1 MLTIQKY
8 AAIDIGSNAI
18 RLLIANVIEQE
29 NAPTLFRKNALVRV
43 PIRLGE
49 DVFLKGKISK
59 RNQARMMDTL
69 QAFKLL
75 MSAHEVVK
83 YRACATSAMRDAVN
97 GAAFAKALKQQTQI
111 NIEIINGEEEAAII
125 AATDLNSFIEDDK
138 SYIYVDVGGGSTEVT
153 IYHHGEVI
161 TSRSF
166 KIGTVRILH
175 DLVTSADWKELQQW
189 VKEQTAGYHRIQ
201 LIGSGGN
208 INTVFKLSNKK
219 PGKLLSYFYV
229 SQLYKNL
236 QQMTYE
242 ERVIDLALNPDRADV
257 IIPAMR
263 IYLEVMK
270 HSKAKEVVVPKIGLV
285 DGIIKNLY
293 ICGLI

>member
-1 MLTIQKY
+1 MLNIQKY

-29 NAPTLFRKNALVRV
+29 AGPTLFRKNALVRV

-49 DVFLKGKISK
+49 DVFLTGKISS
-59 RNQARMMDTL
+59 RNQKRMTDAL
-69 QAFKLL
+69 EAFKLL
-75 MSAHEVVK
+75 MNAHEVVN
-83 YRACATSAMRDAVN
+83 YRACATSAMRDAEN
-97 GAAFAKALKQQTQI
+97 GDAFAKAIKQQTQI
-111 NIEIINGEEEAAII
+111 NIEIIDGEEEAAII
-125 AATDLNSFIEDDK
+125 AATDLNTFIADDK

-153 IYHHGEVI
+153 IYHNGKI
-161 TSRSF
+161 IDSKSF

-175 DLVTSADWKELQQW
+175 DLVSLEDWKVLQHW
-189 VKEQTAGYHRIQ
+189 VKEHTLQYEQIQ

-208 INTVFKLSNKK
+208 INKVFKLSNKK
-219 PGKLLSYFYV
+219 PGKLLSYLYV
-229 SQLYKNL
+229 SQLYRDL
-236 QQMTYE
+236 QKMSYN
-242 ERVIDLALNPDRADV
+242 ERIIELGLNPDRADV

-270 HSKAKEVVVPKIGLV
+270 HSKAKDIVVPKIGLV

-293 ICGLI
+293 ICGLY